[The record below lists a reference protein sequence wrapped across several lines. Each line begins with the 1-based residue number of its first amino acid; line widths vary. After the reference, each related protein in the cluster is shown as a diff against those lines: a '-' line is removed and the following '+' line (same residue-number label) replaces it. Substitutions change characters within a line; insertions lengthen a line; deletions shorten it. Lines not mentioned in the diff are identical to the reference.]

1 MGKMEYVILT
11 KEDALGYLA
20 LHGYEDVDNFPYVS
34 YKKGT
39 GDGSWEKVAYEN
51 YWAPKEKNL
60 CCYKFE
66 KQSALLK
73 KCFFC
78 GTGIHDTVSW
88 VLEEDDENLQSLL
101 RGMDVNKIYK
111 GKGRMKEFELTD
123 EPMMPL
129 FSEEP
134 IFKSTWK

>member
-1 MGKMEYVILT
+1 M
-11 KEDALGYLA
+11 
-20 LHGYEDVDNFPYVS
+20 
-34 YKKGT
+34 
-39 GDGSWEKVAYEN
+39 
-51 YWAPKEKNL
+51 
-60 CCYKFE
+60 
-66 KQSALLK
+66 SALLK

-88 VLEEDDENLQSLL
+88 VLEDDDENLQSLL

-134 IFKSTWK
+134 MMPLYSEEPKRWHERWFGWFLKYFR